1 MKQSTLSEKA
11 MVVISLLLLAV
22 AIGLFSWIW
31 FGGTRPSSDIY
42 ASKENLK
49 SVSVMGLESAK
60 KLIDGLKN
68 NSGIPIPE
76 PTGKEGRA
84 DPFAPL

>member
-22 AIGLFSWIW
+22 VIGLFSWIW
-31 FGGTRPSSDIY
+31 FGGARPSPDTF
-42 ASKENLK
+42 ASTENLK
-49 SVSVMGLESAK
+49 PVSVVGLESAK

-84 DPFAPL
+84 DPFADL